1 MSFIGIGLRALTVLR
16 QMVLRVRNHLASRR
30 DRVYFLVELCRPSRL
45 RQQQIRFG
53 EDIDAVSCFESLA
66 RQIKIPAVLA
76 KDAVPPVASYV
87 HEPSLRGVLVVF
99 ERVSA

>member
-30 DRVYFLVELCRPSRL
+30 DRVYFLVEPCRPSRQ

-53 EDIDAVSCFESLA
+53 EDFDAVSCFESLA
-66 RQIKIPAVLA
+66 RQINIPAVLA
-76 KDAVPPVASYV
+76 KDAVTDS
-87 HEPSLRGVLVVF
+87 RVVC
-99 ERVSA
+99 A